1 MKGMNMSKDL
11 SCVESR
17 SRSIVKSLV
26 YRILSLIGIGIL
38 SWFITRDI
46 KETTLITIVFQIYLA
61 ILYYVY
67 ERVWNRINWG
77 KETK

>member
-1 MKGMNMSKDL
+1 MSKTPVY
-11 SCVESR
+11 VESR

-26 YRILSLIGIGIL
+26 YRMLSILGIGVL
-38 SWFITRDI
+38 GWLITRDI
-46 KETTLITIVFQIYLA
+46 RETTLITIVFQIYLT

-77 KETK
+77 RGTK

>member
-1 MKGMNMSKDL
+1 MKGMNMSKNL
-11 SCVESR
+11 TCVESR

-38 SWFITRDI
+38 SWFITKDI

>member
-1 MKGMNMSKDL
+1 MKGMNMSKNL
-11 SCVESR
+11 ACVESR

-38 SWFITRDI
+38 SWLITRDI
-46 KETTLITIVFQIYLA
+46 KETALISIVFQIYLA

>member
-1 MKGMNMSKDL
+1 MSKTPVY
-11 SCVESR
+11 VESR

-26 YRILSLIGIGIL
+26 YRVLSILGIGVL
-38 SWFITRDI
+38 GWLITRDI
-46 KETTLITIVFQIYLA
+46 RETTLITVVFQTYLT

-77 KETK
+77 RGTK

>member
-1 MKGMNMSKDL
+1 MSKIPVY
-11 SCVESR
+11 VESR

-26 YRILSLIGIGIL
+26 YRLLSILGIGVL
-38 SWFITRDI
+38 GWLVTRDLQ
-46 KETTLITIVFQIYLA
+46 ETTLITIVFQIYLT

-77 KETK
+77 RGTK

>member
-11 SCVESR
+11 TCVESR

>member
-1 MKGMNMSKDL
+1 MSKTPVY
-11 SCVESR
+11 VESR

-26 YRILSLIGIGIL
+26 YRILSILGIGIL
-38 SWFITRDI
+38 GWLITRDI
-46 KETTLITIVFQIYLA
+46 WETTFITIVFQAYLT

-77 KETK
+77 RGTK

>member
-1 MKGMNMSKDL
+1 MSKTPVY
-11 SCVESR
+11 VESR

-26 YRILSLIGIGIL
+26 YRVLSILGIGVL
-38 SWFITRDI
+38 GWLITRDI
-46 KETTLITIVFQIYLA
+46 RETTLITVVFQAYLT

-77 KETK
+77 RGTK

>member
-1 MKGMNMSKDL
+1 MSKTPVY
-11 SCVESR
+11 VESR

-26 YRILSLIGIGIL
+26 YRMLSIIGIGVL
-38 SWFITRDI
+38 GWLITRDI
-46 KETTLITIVFQIYLA
+46 WETTFITIVFQTYLT

-77 KETK
+77 RETK